1 MARVCKWSV
10 VIFLLTGLL
19 LHREEAM
26 MNALMDTPYQ
36 VFDLVMTVILSACL
50 WGGFLNIIE
59 HTGFMD
65 YFGVVFKPL
74 LRLIYLSGTCV
85 CLCLIKYCSQPFGVR
100 LISDFEWN

>member
-1 MARVCKWSV
+1 MARVWKWSV

-59 HTGFMD
+59 HNLWTG
-65 YFGVVFKPL
+65 
-74 LRLIYLSGTCV
+74 YLSGTCV